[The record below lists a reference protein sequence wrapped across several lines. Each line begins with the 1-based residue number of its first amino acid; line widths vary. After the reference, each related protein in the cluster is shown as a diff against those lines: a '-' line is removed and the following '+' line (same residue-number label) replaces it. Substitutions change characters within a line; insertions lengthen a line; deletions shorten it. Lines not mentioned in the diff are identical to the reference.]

1 MFMMALFIVME
12 NWKQPKCPLP
22 VERIIKLGDI
32 HEMEHYSGK
41 KGRLLTHAIAWMDL
55 KGILMTER
63 IKRLCMR
70 DSTYMTSEINK
81 ITGTKGRSVVEGGG
95 GLGEIDYSRA
105 A

>member
-1 MFMMALFIVME
+1 
-12 NWKQPKCPLP
+12 
-22 VERIIKLGDI
+22 
-32 HEMEHYSGK
+32 MEHYSGE

-63 IKRLCMR
+63 IKRLRRR

-81 ITGTKGRSVVEGGG
+81 ITGTKGTSVVEGGG
-95 GLGEIDYSRA
+95 GLGEIDYNRA

>member
-32 HEMEHYSGK
+32 HDMEHYSGK

-63 IKRLCMR
+63 IKRLYMR

>member
-63 IKRLCMR
+63 IKRLYMR